1 MWPSSKFLGSLKI
14 LYLCFSYQSVLLK
27 REKTNII
34 DLELHSTNEL
44 KVIKLKQMFAQKPKY
59 FCHSVRFASIK
70 ECETKVGSAAKQ
82 KQEDFEHLNRLLEGL
97 QLDKDILTQLKV
109 SKSTFLSLF

>member
-1 MWPSSKFLGSLKI
+1 MNDCFKTKI
-14 LYLCFSYQSVLLK
+14 LLSLNKIQ
-27 REKTNII
+27 
-34 DLELHSTNEL
+34 
-44 KVIKLKQMFAQKPKY
+44 
-59 FCHSVRFASIK
+59 

-109 SKSTFLSLF
+109 RKSTFLSLF